1 VNHLKVDIVKGTP
14 GVALGTF
21 SVESHSVNVLF
32 DTGAIHSFVTAS
44 WVETHNIPVAPM
56 YPPMRVS
63 SIGGRTQTDRFFPS
77 ARVQIRGIEFPAD
90 LIVMSTRDVVIDVIL
105 GMN

>member
-1 VNHLKVDIVKGTP
+1 VNHLETDIVQETL

-32 DTGAIHSFVTAS
+32 DIGATHSFVTAS

-56 YPPMRVS
+56 YPP
-63 SIGGRTQTDRFFPS
+63 
-77 ARVQIRGIEFPAD
+77 
-90 LIVMSTRDVVIDVIL
+90 
-105 GMN
+105 